1 MFQDQNTPKPKV
13 PANLQNPETLKSVQ
27 NFAQTELTDKA
38 GKKLEKANQKI
49 SKVKNVAGSANN
61 AANMF
66 SNQLI
71 PSNNSMTVA
80 DKLWANQPT
89 SKILN
94 ANAIPTSQILGINRV
109 VKLEVV
115 IEGKEITHFK
125 HFKLNQ
131 SAVKHHN
138 FSLTLAHDTL
148 GGTENHNLEDAQNFL
163 GKRLTVIFKY
173 KDVTDGPER
182 NFVGVITSVG
192 FSQDKGSLGNIVL
205 NGYSPT
211 VLLDAAPHIQSF
223 GGAQK
228 ISLNSIADQVIQ
240 EGLGG
245 SKFDFR
251 VDAQYGEVSY
261 SSQYEE
267 THYNYLARI
276 AEAYGEQFFYDGE
289 VLHFG
294 KLPPQEE
301 SVKLIYGSSV
311 TDVQITMQ
319 AQHVKPS
326 FYGYNS
332 SKNEKLTTG
341 DSKINHVSDIARRA
355 YEISEKTFTTPSL
368 RIAPIKAS
376 SSMDIDASQK
386 GAAGSKAS
394 SVFVTSGSTTV
405 PFLYPGCPADIEMRK
420 SDSNQTSYF
429 TKLLITEVTHEVDA
443 RGYYTGNFEAIAADS
458 GYIPR
463 PEFESPKADAQ
474 FAKVISNT
482 DPMNQGRVQVQF
494 DWQNGQDT
502 SEFIRV
508 MTPDAGGSDKVS
520 KNRGFM
526 AIPEVGDQVVVNFV
540 HQHPDRPFVMGGMFH
555 GGVGGGGGAGNNIK
569 SLSSRSGNKL
579 ELDDGAGSVFLTDQ
593 GGANMKFDGA
603 GNATTNANNNKTV
616 TVGNNNTVNVGA
628 VSAINVGGKEGGG
641 ANSMLKMDNAG
652 NITLECDTN
661 ITIKTGSSSIT
672 LTTAG
677 DITIEGLNVK
687 VIGKTTTELG
697 KASAN
702 PGIKIDAD
710 INIKAAKINSSS
722 SGPTNIKGADVEINK
737 G

>member
-1 MFQDQNTPKPKV
+1 MFQDNKSKNPKIPDDIKDSTTLKTLQDTTSQAVNQAGEKLQEVSKDIPTPQVAVDTPKHI
-13 PANLQNPETLKSVQ
+13 AGMSMNQY
-27 NFAQTELTDKA
+27 AQT
-38 GKKLEKANQKI
+38 
-49 SKVKNVAGSANN
+49 NN
-61 AANMF
+61 P
-66 SNQLI
+66 LI
-71 PSNNSMTVA
+71 SNNQF
-80 DKLWANQPT
+80 WANQPT
-89 SKILN
+89 SKIIN

-109 VKLEVV
+109 VKLDIIV
-115 IEGKEITHFK
+115 EGRQIQHFK
-125 HFKLNQ
+125 HFKLTQ
-131 SAVKHHN
+131 SAVRHHH

-148 GGTENHNLEDAQNFL
+148 GNAENHNLEEAQNFL
-163 GKRLTVIFKY
+163 GKRLTVVFKY
-173 KDVTDGPER
+173 KDVIDGPER
-182 NFVGVITSVG
+182 NFVGVITQVG
-192 FSQDKGSLGNIVL
+192 FSQEKGSLGNIVL
-205 NGYSPT
+205 TGYSPT
-211 VLLDAAPHIQSF
+211 ILLDAAPHIQSF
-223 GGAQK
+223 GGSQE
-228 ISLNSIADQVIQ
+228 ISLNSIADQVIK
-240 EGLGG
+240 EGLGET
-245 SKFDFR
+245 KFDFR
-251 VDAQYGEVSY
+251 VDAQHGNVSY
-261 SSQYEE
+261 SSQYDE

-294 KLPPQEE
+294 KLPPQEQP
-301 SVKLIYGSSV
+301 VKLVYGSSV
-311 TDVQITMQ
+311 NDVNITMK
-319 AQHVKPS
+319 ADHVNPS

-341 DSKINHVSDIARRA
+341 SSKINHASDIAKRA

-368 RIAPIKAS
+368 RVAPIKAIS
-376 SSMDIDASQK
+376 FMDIDASQK

-394 SVFVTSGSTTV
+394 GIFVTSGTTTV
-405 PFLYPGCPADIEMRK
+405 PFLYPGCAADIEMRQ

-429 TKLLITEVTHEVDA
+429 TKLLITEVSHEVNA
-443 RGYYTGNFEAIAADS
+443 RGYYTGDFEAIAADS

-463 PEFESPKADAQ
+463 PEFENPKADAQ
-474 FAKVISNT
+474 FAKVISNS
-482 DPMNQGRVQVQF
+482 DPLNQGRVQVQF
-494 DWQNGQDT
+494 DWQSGQDT
-502 SEFIRV
+502 TEFIRV
-508 MTPDAGGSDKVS
+508 MTPDAGSSDKVS

-526 AIPEVGDQVVVNFV
+526 AIPEVGDQVIVNFV

-555 GGVGGGGGAGNNIK
+555 GGVGGGGGTGNNIK

-603 GNATTNANNNKTV
+603 GNATTNANNDKTV
-616 TVGNNNTVNVGA
+616 TVGNNNTVNVGS
-628 VSAINVGGKEGGG
+628 VSSINVGGKEGGG

-672 LTTAG
+672 LTTGG

-702 PGIKIDAD
+702 PGIKIDTD
-710 INIKAAKINSSS
+710 ININASKINSSS